1 MCTKLDESAM
11 ESKRRKIIN
20 DLICELIQKVNI
32 LEYYG
37 IMKRFNVLGIGHTK
51 LYFNNN
57 CSY

>member
-11 ESKRRKIIN
+11 ESKRINIIN

-32 LEYYG
+32 LEYDG
-37 IMKRFNVLGIGHTK
+37 IMKRFNVLGTGYTT

-57 CSY
+57 CSS